1 MTDYDTYF
9 QKFYTEK
16 LSFLSMK
23 QKYMKC
29 EGCNELKKFIE
40 NDNELTFSC
49 GDKQGKCGTQFSIQL
64 PQYINYNQRKQLL
77 QEEIHGSIQDYNPDI
92 NDLSY
97 HNHKL
102 IKTMYPHSKL
112 QSTSTLRDIDKDSYK
127 KQLTELNKK
136 YESQNNIKDIYKQGI
151 DYHKERML
159 HLSQQKKLL
168 IQIKDET
175 LSDQEKQEVLIKY
188 LALSK
193 QNQEDYKQLYEKV
206 HSPINPYIEE
216 EKAIIQ
222 KITTTHSKH
231 STDLKKPSKKPSK
244 KPTKKKEDKQ
254 YKKGDKVLFESS
266 KGEKK
271 GIIDKVMTTKLT
283 IIDDIT
289 NNKFMIPY
297 SKVLELL

>member
-9 QKFYTEK
+9 QKFHTEK

-23 QKYMKC
+23 SKYMKC
-29 EGCNELKKFIE
+29 EGCKELKKFIE
-40 NDNELTFSC
+40 SDNELTFSC

-97 HNHKL
+97 HNHK
-102 IKTMYPHSKL
+102 IIETMYPHTKL
-112 QSTSTLRDIDKDSYK
+112 QSISTLRDLDKESYK
-127 KQLTELNKK
+127 KQLTELHKK

-168 IQIKDET
+168 IQMKDET
-175 LSDQEKQEVLIKY
+175 LSETEKQELLIKY
-188 LALSK
+188 LSLSK
-193 QNQEDYKQLYEKV
+193 ENHENYKELYEKV
-206 HSPINPYIEE
+206 DNPINSYITQ
-216 EKAIIQ
+216 EKGSIQ
-222 KITTTHSKH
+222 KVNKTYSTESKKPIKKP
-231 STDLKKPSKKPSK
+231 TKKPSKK
-244 KPTKKKEDKQ
+244 EGKQ
-254 YKKGDKVLFESS
+254 YKKGDKVSFESS
-266 KGEKK
+266 KGKK
-271 GIIDKVMTTKLT
+271 QGTIDKVMTTKLT
-283 IIDDIT
+283 IIDDAT

-297 SKVLELL
+297 SKVIDLL

>member
-9 QKFYTEK
+9 QKFHTEK

-23 QKYMKC
+23 SKYMKC
-29 EGCNELKKFIE
+29 EGCKELKKFIE
-40 NDNELTFSC
+40 SDNELTFSC

-97 HNHKL
+97 HNHK
-102 IKTMYPHSKL
+102 IIETMYPHTKL
-112 QSTSTLRDIDKDSYK
+112 QSISTLRDLDKESYK
-127 KQLTELNKK
+127 KQLTELHKK

-168 IQIKDET
+168 IQMKDET
-175 LSDQEKQEVLIKY
+175 LSETEKQELLIKY
-188 LALSK
+188 LSLSK
-193 QNQEDYKQLYEKV
+193 ENHENYKELYEKV
-206 HSPINPYIEE
+206 DNPINSYITQ
-216 EKAIIQ
+216 EKGSIQ
-222 KITTTHSKH
+222 KVNKTY
-231 STDLKKPSKKPSK
+231 STESKKPIK
-244 KPTKKKEDKQ
+244 KPTKKPSNKKEGKQ
-254 YKKGDKVLFESS
+254 YKKGDKVSFESS
-266 KGEKK
+266 KGKK
-271 GIIDKVMTTKLT
+271 QGTIDKVMTTKLT
-283 IIDDIT
+283 IIDDAT

-297 SKVLELL
+297 SKVIDLL